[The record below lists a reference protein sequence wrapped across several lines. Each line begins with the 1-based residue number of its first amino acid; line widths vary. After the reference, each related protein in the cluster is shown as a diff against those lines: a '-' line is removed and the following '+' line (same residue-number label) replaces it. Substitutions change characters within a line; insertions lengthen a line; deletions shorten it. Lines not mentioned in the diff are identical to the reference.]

1 MAHTSHV
8 IIRSIVQSL
17 LSHTPQQW
25 VVVKANGHGTELE
38 PYSQNH
44 MQRSNPKVPQPR
56 VGERKVTKQ
65 LAGLVDGGFEEGQ
78 YEAALAS
85 LDQIRS
91 PEYSPLP
98 SVSHLPYP
106 PPCFFFHIFVRKALT
121 SRVLGFGGDRAL
133 FFVFIIISLYVGPTS
148 ARPHA

>member
-1 MAHTSHV
+1 MLRTDP
-8 IIRSIVQSL
+8 R
-17 LSHTPQQW
+17 
-25 VVVKANGHGTELE
+25 
-38 PYSQNH
+38 
-44 MQRSNPKVPQPR
+44 VPEPR

-98 SVSHLPYP
+98 SVS
-106 PPCFFFHIFVRKALT
+106 CFFG
-121 SRVLGFGGDRAL
+121 VLC
-133 FFVFIIISLYVGPTS
+133 S
-148 ARPHA
+148 

>member
-1 MAHTSHV
+1 
-8 IIRSIVQSL
+8 
-17 LSHTPQQW
+17 
-25 VVVKANGHGTELE
+25 
-38 PYSQNH
+38 
-44 MQRSNPKVPQPR
+44 MQRPNPKVPQPR

-98 SVSHLPYP
+98 SVSHPSHP
-106 PPCFFFHIFVRKALT
+106 SFCFFH
-121 SRVLGFGGDRAL
+121 
-133 FFVFIIISLYVGPTS
+133 VFRS
-148 ARPHA
+148 

>member
-1 MAHTSHV
+1 MFKT
-8 IIRSIVQSL
+8 
-17 LSHTPQQW
+17 
-25 VVVKANGHGTELE
+25 
-38 PYSQNH
+38 
-44 MQRSNPKVPQPR
+44 NPKVPQPR

-98 SVSHLPYP
+98 SVSYP
-106 PPCFFFHIFVRKALT
+106 PHYPFCNFR
-121 SRVLGFGGDRAL
+121 S
-133 FFVFIIISLYVGPTS
+133 
-148 ARPHA
+148 

>member
-1 MAHTSHV
+1 MFRTD
-8 IIRSIVQSL
+8 L
-17 LSHTPQQW
+17 
-25 VVVKANGHGTELE
+25 
-38 PYSQNH
+38 
-44 MQRSNPKVPQPR
+44 KVPQLR

-98 SVSHLPYP
+98 SVSRLPFPVYVFRSTGYDVTCRESFWCCPRPPHLF
-106 PPCFFFHIFVRKALT
+106 CLR
-121 SRVLGFGGDRAL
+121 
-133 FFVFIIISLYVGPTS
+133 VGPTS